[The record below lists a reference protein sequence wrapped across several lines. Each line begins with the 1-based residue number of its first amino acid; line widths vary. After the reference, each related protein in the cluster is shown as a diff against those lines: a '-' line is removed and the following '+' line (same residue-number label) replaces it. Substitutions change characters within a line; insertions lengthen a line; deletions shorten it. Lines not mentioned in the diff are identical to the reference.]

1 MSEWWTY
8 QLSDFLMFAPSTYW
22 RLMELYNRAFWPL
35 QLLAL
40 LAGGAALWLASLQR
54 PAAGRSL
61 VLLLAV
67 LWLWVGWAFHYQRY
81 ASINLLAPSA
91 AAAFALQGLLLLGA
105 CLWPQRSLWL
115 QRRWGAKPGIVRQ
128 GLGGL
133 LAGVGLLYPLVGL
146 LAGRP
151 LWQVEVFGLA
161 PEPTALV
168 TLGLLLL
175 SPYLVAR
182 TGRWLLLVIPALSLL
197 LGAATHWTFLV

>member
-81 ASINLLAPSA
+81 ASINLLAPYA

-115 QRRWGAKPGIVRQ
+115 QRRWGGK
-128 GLGGL
+128 
-133 LAGVGLLYPLVGL
+133 AGHCPAGPWRAAGWRWPAVSAGWSARGALTM
-146 LAGRP
+146 AGRG
-151 LWQVEVFGLA
+151 LW
-161 PEPTALV
+161 
-168 TLGLLLL
+168 
-175 SPYLVAR
+175 S
-182 TGRWLLLVIPALSLL
+182 
-197 LGAATHWTFLV
+197 GA

>member
-1 MSEWWTY
+1 LLCRACCCW
-8 QLSDFLMFAPSTYW
+8 AP
-22 RLMELYNRAFWPL
+22 AC
-35 QLLAL
+35 
-40 LAGGAALWLASLQR
+40 
-54 PAAGRSL
+54 GRSAACGYS
-61 VLLLAV
+61 AV
-67 LWLWVGWAFHYQRY
+67 G
-81 ASINLLAPSA
+81 
-91 AAAFALQGLLLLGA
+91 
-105 CLWPQRSLWL
+105 
-115 QRRWGAKPGIVRQ
+115 GAKPGIVRQ

-146 LAGRP
+146 LAGRS

-182 TGRWLLLVIPALSLL
+182 TGGWLLLVIPALSLL